1 MNSLGAGDSAWNS
14 LGAGDSAWNSSTED
28 TKSGSR
34 EPMVSLSLKQWET
47 MLVVSSWVLSLVP
60 GDCGEDVELAGCMN
74 TDWRLI
80 LLLKLLLTLCD
91 ILLADPCSSLKLA

>member
-1 MNSLGAGDSAWNS
+1 
-14 LGAGDSAWNSSTED
+14 
-28 TKSGSR
+28 
-34 EPMVSLSLKQWET
+34 MVSLSLKQWET

-91 ILLADPCSSLKLA
+91 ILLADPCTSLEIASDHNHQKISNYTPTTTYLCITFLVSSLNPLNMKK